1 MTSLNRLS
9 ASMRGGTVE
18 RLCLL
23 LLVAILAGCASK
35 PPLPPECEG
44 DLVPINA
51 GANTSMQGSND
62 AARSG
67 S

>member
-1 MTSLNRLS
+1 MKRLS
-9 ASMRGGTVE
+9 
-18 RLCLL
+18 LL
-23 LLVAILAGCASK
+23 LLVAALVGCASK

-51 GANTSMQGSND
+51 GANTSMQRGND
-62 AARSG
+62 AARSR